1 MRYRYTVYSLLIL
14 ALLSVV
20 ATIFIGYQTMDET
33 MPADDRWFGYYWFHS
48 SVTLL
53 LFSIL
58 SLLHLSLSNYDIYKI
73 SPNSLLMSGG
83 LTSFLFLMG
92 DAERRLLK
100 SSEDSE
106 YYVVVFAAILLGLFV
121 GVLLQ
126 CLWAYVSSH
135 CLPLL
140 SAAISSSAFY
150 IGREAFEA
158 APPYDYKGSMIPL
171 AVTIGVLP
179 IVCTSVCYDVRH
191 DPYYRLLT

>member
-1 MRYRYTVYSLLIL
+1 
-14 ALLSVV
+14 
-20 ATIFIGYQTMDET
+20 
-33 MPADDRWFGYYWFHS
+33 
-48 SVTLL
+48 
-53 LFSIL
+53 
-58 SLLHLSLSNYDIYKI
+58 
-73 SPNSLLMSGG
+73 MSGG

-92 DAERRLLK
+92 DADRRVFK

-126 CLWAYVSSH
+126 CLWAYVSSQ

-150 IGREAFEA
+150 IGREAFEDA
-158 APPYDYKGSMIPL
+158 GPYDYKGSMIPL

>member
-1 MRYRYTVYSLLIL
+1 
-14 ALLSVV
+14 
-20 ATIFIGYQTMDET
+20 
-33 MPADDRWFGYYWFHS
+33 
-48 SVTLL
+48 
-53 LFSIL
+53 
-58 SLLHLSLSNYDIYKI
+58 
-73 SPNSLLMSGG
+73 MSGG

-92 DAERRLLK
+92 DADRRVFK
-100 SSEDSE
+100 STEESE

-150 IGREAFEA
+150 IGREAFEDA
-158 APPYDYKGSMIPL
+158 GPYDYKGSMIPL